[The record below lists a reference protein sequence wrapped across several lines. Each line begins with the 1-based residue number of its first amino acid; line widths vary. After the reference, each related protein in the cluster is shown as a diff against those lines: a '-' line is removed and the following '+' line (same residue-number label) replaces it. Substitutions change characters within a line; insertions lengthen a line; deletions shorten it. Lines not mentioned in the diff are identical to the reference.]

1 MKRFKNILFVNVKPD
16 DKAAFERAVTLAVRN
31 QATLTVV
38 EVLETLP
45 PEERMLINSRHNVDL
60 MEIAAQKS
68 SKHLESLIAPLES
81 EGLRVDSKVLLG
93 TPFLEIIREVLRKE
107 HDLVIKAA
115 EGKSQTN
122 HMLFGSTAM
131 HLMRK
136 CPCPV
141 WVIKPNRRERQ
152 ARILAAVDPAPSDS
166 ERQGLNTKIMELATS
181 LAELEGSE
189 LHIVHCW
196 RQPYEGRLKMFEKMF
211 DELARDTVDKI
222 ISDTRNE
229 HKMWLTAFLEEFALE
244 NLNHKLHLLKGEPG
258 LVIPR
263 LAWNKRIELI
273 VMGTVCRTGIAGFFI
288 GNTAEKVLSQVDC
301 SVLTVK
307 PDGFVTPVRLDE

>member
-1 MKRFKNILFVNVKPD
+1 MKRFKNILLLGGNPEGETTLK
-16 DKAAFERAVTLAVRN
+16 RAVTLAERN
-31 QATLTVV
+31 QSELTVI
-38 EVLETLP
+38 EVLEKLSR
-45 PEERMLINSRHNVDL
+45 EERMPNKSRHDVDL
-60 MEIAAQKS
+60 MEIAVQES
-68 SKHLESLIAPLES
+68 SKRLESLITPLQS
-81 EGLRVDSKVLLG
+81 EGLRVKTKVLFG
-93 TPFLEIIREVLRKE
+93 TPFLEIIREVLRNG
-107 HDLVIKAA
+107 HDLVMKTA
-115 EGKSQTN
+115 EGKN
-122 HMLFGSTAM
+122 ELKHVLLGSTAM

-141 WVIKPNRRERQ
+141 WVVKPSRREQ
-152 ARILAAVDPAPSDS
+152 HGQILAAVDPLPSDD

-263 LAWNKRIELI
+263 LAWEKRIDLI

>member
-1 MKRFKNILFVNVKPD
+1 MKRFKSILFVNGKPD
-16 DKAAFERAVTLAVRN
+16 DKAAFERAATLAVRN
-31 QATLTVV
+31 QAALTVV

-45 PEERMLINSRHNVDL
+45 RDERMLINAKHNVDL

-93 TPFLEIIREVLRKE
+93 TPFLEIVREVLRKE

-141 WVIKPNRRERQ
+141 WVIKPNRRERH

-229 HKMWLTAFLEEFALE
+229 HKMWLTAFLEEFELE
-244 NLNHKLHLLKGEPG
+244 HLNHRLHLLKGEPG

-263 LAWNKRIELI
+263 LAWEKRIELI